1 MGATPRLT
9 RLELE
14 VMDLFWDQGPATVRQ
29 VLELLPPRRRPAY
42 TTVLTVVSRLEEKG
56 ALERSGKVSNAVVY
70 RPRIARRAIHR
81 RLVRE
86 LLDHVGAQRLVAHL
100 VEEGH
105 LSLAELREL
114 EAALERRTSDG
125 ERKA

>member
-1 MGATPRLT
+1 MAETPRLT

-14 VMDLFWDQGPATVRQ
+14 VMDLFWDRGAATVRQ
-29 VLELLPPRRRPAY
+29 VLELLPPKRRPAY
-42 TTVLTVVSRLEEKG
+42 TTLLTVVSRLEEKG
-56 ALERSGKVSNAVVY
+56 ALERAGKVANAVVY

-86 LLDHVGAQRLVAHL
+86 LLGHLGPQRLVAHL

-105 LSLAELREL
+105 LSLADLREL
-114 EAALERRTSDG
+114 EAALERGGTG
-125 ERKA
+125 EGKKR